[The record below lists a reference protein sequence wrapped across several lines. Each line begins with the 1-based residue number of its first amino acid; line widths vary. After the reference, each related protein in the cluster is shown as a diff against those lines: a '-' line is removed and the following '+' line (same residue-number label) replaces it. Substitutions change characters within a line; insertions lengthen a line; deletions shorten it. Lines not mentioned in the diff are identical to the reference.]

1 MGYTQMD
8 LSLLYNGQI
17 YLLLIVFVMMIAGMV
32 KEHNLFKDIFCFF
45 EQSLKSKKAIVATV
59 SALTGL
65 LPIKGRVTVSAG
77 MLDTLAPAKGCC
89 GREKFG
95 PIDYVSTHHYYFWS
109 PLEKTVILPMAAF
122 GLTYAQWFGIIWPLL
137 AVSIAFIIA
146 YLVWGVKESEVE
158 LGDCGTEIKVSR
170 ITRYVFP
177 YIAGVVAIIA
187 GINFIWAFGTLTL
200 YYMICTQTFNF
211 KKLFGYVDWKLVAW
225 VAAIIVA
232 ANYAVQ
238 NTEAIKTFL
247 ESSGLDIKT
256 TSGFVM
262 LSLAS
267 FAGAFALGSS
277 SRFGALTVLM
287 SSIYGIEYL
296 PWFFAVDFVG
306 YLISPMHKCVAIGM
320 LYFGTK
326 LRYYAT
332 ILGAWGSLVIIAGG
346 LTLLV

>member
-1 MGYTQMD
+1 MDFSLIYT
-8 LSLLYNGQI
+8 GQV
-17 YLLLIVFVMMIAGMV
+17 YLLLIVFVMMIAGMI
-32 KEHNLFKDIFCFF
+32 KENNLFKDIFCFF
-45 EQSLKSKKAIVATV
+45 EQNLKSKKAVVAVV

-77 MLDTLAPAKGCC
+77 MLDTLAPDKGCC

-122 GLTYAQWFGIIWPLL
+122 GLSYGAWIGIIWPLL
-137 AVSIAFIIA
+137 AVTIAFILA
-146 YLVWGVKESEVE
+146 YLIWGVKESEIE
-158 LGDCGTEIKVSR
+158 LKDCGTEIKVSR

-177 YIAGVVAIIA
+177 YLAGVGAIIA
-187 GINFIWAFGTLTL
+187 GIDFIWAFGSLTI
-200 YYMICTQTFNF
+200 YYMFCTRTFDL
-211 KKLFGYVDWKLVAW
+211 KKLFGYVDWKLIGW
-225 VAAIIVA
+225 VALIIVA

-238 NTEAIKTFL
+238 NTDNIQNFL
-247 ESSGLDIKT
+247 SNAGLDINT
-256 TSGFVM
+256 ASGFVL
-262 LSLAS
+262 LSLFS

-277 SRFGALTVLM
+277 SRFGAITVLM
-287 SSIYGIEYL
+287 ASIYGIEYL

-332 ILGAWGSLVIIAGG
+332 ILGLWGGSVIATAGFI
-346 LTLLV
+346 TFI

>member
-1 MGYTQMD
+1 MD
-8 LSLLYNGQI
+8 LSILYNGQI
-17 YLLLIVFVMMIAGMV
+17 YLLLIVFVMMIAGMI
-32 KEHNLFKDIFCFF
+32 KEHGLFRDLFCFF
-45 EQSLKSKKAIVATV
+45 EQNLKSKKAVVAVV

-77 MLDTLAPAKGCC
+77 MLETLAPDRGCC

-137 AVSIAFIIA
+137 AVSIAFILA
-146 YLVWGVKESEVE
+146 YLVWGVRESDVE
-158 LGDCGTEIKVSR
+158 LGDCGHEVKVSR

-177 YIAGVVAIIA
+177 YIAGVAAIIA
-187 GINFIWAFGTLTL
+187 GIDFLWAFGMLTL
-200 YYMICTQTFNF
+200 YYMICTTTFDLR
-211 KKLFGYVDWKLVAW
+211 KLLGYVDWKLIGW
-225 VAAIIVA
+225 VALIIVL
-232 ANYAVQ
+232 ANFAVQ
-238 NTEAIKTFL
+238 NTDAIKAGL
-247 ESSGLDIKT
+247 SSAGLDINSW
-256 TSGFVM
+256 SGFIL
-262 LSLAS
+262 LSLMS
-267 FAGAFALGSS
+267 FGGAFALGSS

-287 SSIYGIEYL
+287 TSIYGLEYL

-320 LYFGTK
+320 LYFGTP

-332 ILGAWGSLVIIAGG
+332 ILGSWGGLVILTAG
-346 LTLLV
+346 LTLL

>member
-1 MGYTQMD
+1 MD

-32 KEHNLFKDIFCFF
+32 KEHGLFKDMFCFF
-45 EQSLKSKKAIVATV
+45 EQNLKSKKAVVAIV

-77 MLDTLAPAKGCC
+77 MLETLAPDKGCC

-122 GLTYAQWFGIIWPLL
+122 GLSYGAWIGIIWPLL
-137 AVSIAFIIA
+137 AVTIAFILA
-146 YLVWGVKESEVE
+146 YLIWGVKESDIE

-177 YIAGVVAIIA
+177 YIAGVGAIIA
-187 GINFIWAFGTLTL
+187 GIDFIWAFGSLTL
-200 YYMICTQTFNF
+200 YYMFCTKTFDL
-211 KKLFGYVDWKLVAW
+211 KKLLGYVDWKLVGW
-225 VAAIIVA
+225 VALIIVA

-238 NTEAIKTFL
+238 NTDTIKAFL
-247 ESSGLDIKT
+247 GNAGLDINT
-256 TSGFVM
+256 VSGFAL
-262 LSLAS
+262 LSLFS

-277 SRFGALTVLM
+277 SRFGAITVLM
-287 SSIYGIEYL
+287 ASIYGIEYL

-332 ILGAWGSLVIIAGG
+332 ILGIWGGSVIATAG
-346 LTLLV
+346 LITFI

>member
-1 MGYTQMD
+1 ME
-8 LSLLYNGQI
+8 LILNGQL

-32 KEHNLFKDIFCFF
+32 KENDLFKDVFCFF
-45 EQSLKSKKAIVATV
+45 EQNLKSKRAIVAIV
-59 SALTGL
+59 SAITGI

-77 MLDTLAPAKGCC
+77 MLDTLAPHKGCE

-109 PLEKTVILPMAAF
+109 PLEKTVILPMATF
-122 GLTYAQWFGIIWPLL
+122 GLTYTAWLGIIWPLL
-137 AVSIAFIIA
+137 AVSIAFIIS
-146 YLVWGVKESEVE
+146 YLVWGVKESDIE
-158 LGDCGTEIKVSR
+158 LGDCGTEVKVSR
-170 ITRYVFP
+170 ITRYVLP
-177 YIAGVVAIIA
+177 YLFGVGTVIAGF
-187 GINFIWAFGTLTL
+187 NFLWAFGGLTV
-200 YYMICTQTFNF
+200 YYMVVTRTFDIP
-211 KKLFGYVDWKLVAW
+211 KLLRFVDWKLIAW

-232 ANYAVQ
+232 ANFARE
-238 NTEAIKTFL
+238 NTEQIKTFL

-256 TSGFVM
+256 ASGFTL

-277 SRFGALTVLM
+277 SRFGALTVIM
-287 SSIYGIEYL
+287 ASIYGIEYL

-332 ILGAWGSLVIIAGG
+332 ILGGWGTLVI
-346 LTLLV
+346 LTGATTLYFN

>member
-1 MGYTQMD
+1 
-8 LSLLYNGQI
+8 
-17 YLLLIVFVMMIAGMV
+17 MMIAGMI
-32 KEHNLFKDIFCFF
+32 KEHGLFKDIFCYF
-45 EQSLKSKKAIVATV
+45 EQTLKSKKAVVALV

-77 MLDTLAPAKGCC
+77 MLETLAPDKGCC

-122 GLTYAQWFGIIWPLL
+122 GLSYSAWIGIIWPLL
-137 AVSIAFIIA
+137 AVTIAFILA
-146 YLVWGVKESEVE
+146 YLIWGVKETDIE
-158 LGDCGTEIKVSR
+158 LKDCETDIKISR

-177 YIAGVVAIIA
+177 YIAGVGAIIA
-187 GINFIWAFGTLTL
+187 GIDFIWAFGSLTI
-200 YYMICTQTFNF
+200 YYMFCTRTFDL
-211 KKLFGYVDWKLVAW
+211 KKLLGYVDWKLVGW
-225 VAAIIVA
+225 VALIIIA

-238 NTEAIKTFL
+238 NTDNIKNFL
-247 ESSGLDIKT
+247 GNAGLDINT
-256 TSGFVM
+256 VSGFIL
-262 LSLAS
+262 LSLFS

-277 SRFGALTVLM
+277 SRFGAITVLM
-287 SSIYGIEYL
+287 ASIYGIEYL

-332 ILGAWGSLVIIAGG
+332 ILGLWGGSVIATAG
-346 LTLLV
+346 LITYF

>member
-1 MGYTQMD
+1 MD
-8 LSLLYNGQI
+8 YSLIYNGQI
-17 YLLLIVFVMMIAGMV
+17 YLFLIVFVMMIAGMV
-32 KEHNLFKDIFCFF
+32 KEHGLFKDIFCFF
-45 EQSLKSKKAIVATV
+45 EQNLKSKKAVVAVV

-77 MLDTLAPAKGCC
+77 MLDTLAPKKGCC

-122 GLTYAQWFGIIWPLL
+122 GLSYGAFMSMMWPLL

-146 YLVWGVKESEVE
+146 YLVWGVKESDVILE
-158 LGDCGTEIKVSR
+158 DCKTEIKVSR

-177 YIAGVVAIIA
+177 YIAGVGAIIA
-187 GINFIWAFGTLTL
+187 GANFLWAFGTLTV
-200 YYMICTQTFNF
+200 YYMFCTRTFDL
-211 KKLFGYVDWKLVAW
+211 KKLLGFVDWKLIGW
-225 VAAIIVA
+225 VALIIIA
-232 ANYAVQ
+232 ANFARE
-238 NTEAIKTFL
+238 NTEAIKVYL
-247 ESSGLDIKT
+247 ESSGLDINT
-256 TSGFVM
+256 VSGFIL

-277 SRFGALTVLM
+277 SRFGALTVIM
-287 SSIYGIEYL
+287 ASIYGIEYL

-306 YLISPMHKCVAIGM
+306 YLVSPMHKCVAIGM

-326 LRYYAT
+326 LRYYVT
-332 ILGAWGSLVIIAGG
+332 ILGIWGGLVISVAGIG
-346 LTLLV
+346 LIFS

>member
-1 MGYTQMD
+1 MEY
-8 LSLLYNGQI
+8 LNYLYNGQI

-32 KEHNLFKDIFCFF
+32 KEHGLFKDVFCFF
-45 EQSLKSKKAIVATV
+45 EQNLKSKKAVVAIV

-77 MLDTLAPAKGCC
+77 MLETLAPDKGCC

-122 GLTYAQWFGIIWPLL
+122 GLSYSAWIGIIWPLL
-137 AVSIAFIIA
+137 AVSIAFILA
-146 YLVWGVKESEVE
+146 YLIWGVKENEVE
-158 LGDCGTEIKVSR
+158 LKDCETPIKVSR

-177 YIAGVVAIIA
+177 YIAGVTAIIA
-187 GINFIWAFGTLTL
+187 GIDFMWAFGLLTL
-200 YYMICTQTFNF
+200 YYMFCTKTFDV
-211 KKLFGYVDWKLVAW
+211 KKLLGYVDWKLIGW
-225 VAAIIVA
+225 VALIIVL
-232 ANYAVQ
+232 ANIAVQ
-238 NTEAIKTFL
+238 NADTIQTFL
-247 ESSGLDIKT
+247 NNTGLDIKT
-256 TSGFVM
+256 VGGFIL
-262 LSLAS
+262 LSLFS
-267 FAGAFALGSS
+267 FASAFVLGSS
-277 SRFGALTVLM
+277 SRFGAITVLM
-287 SSIYGIEYL
+287 ASIYGIEYL

-332 ILGAWGSLVIIAGG
+332 ILGLWGGSVIVTAG
-346 LTLLV
+346 LITFI

>member
-1 MGYTQMD
+1 MD

-17 YLLLIVFVMMIAGMV
+17 YLLLIVFVMMVAGMV

-45 EQSLKSKKAIVATV
+45 EQTLKSKKAIVATV
-59 SALTGL
+59 SALTGI

-77 MLDTLAPAKGCC
+77 MLETLAPAKGCC

-122 GLTYAQWFGIIWPLL
+122 GLTYAQWLGIIWPLL
-137 AVSIAFIIA
+137 AVSIAFILA
-146 YLVWGVKESEVE
+146 YLIWGVKESDVE
-158 LGDCGTEIKVSR
+158 LGDCGHDVKISR
-170 ITRYVFP
+170 ITRYVLP
-177 YIAGVVAIIA
+177 YIIGVCSIIAGV
-187 GINFIWAFGTLTL
+187 NFLWAFGGLTV
-200 YYMICTQTFNF
+200 YYMVVTQTFDF
-211 KKLFGYVDWKLVAW
+211 KKLLGYVDWKLIAW

-232 ANYAVQ
+232 ANF
-238 NTEAIKTFL
+238 AITYSDTIKNYL
-247 ESSGLDIKT
+247 ESTGLDIKT
-256 TSGFVM
+256 PFGFIA
-262 LSLAS
+262 LSAVS
-267 FAGAFALGSS
+267 FAGAWLLGSS

-332 ILGAWGSLVIIAGG
+332 ILGAWGGLVIIAGG

>member
-1 MGYTQMD
+1 MD
-8 LSLLYNGQI
+8 FSLLYSGQV
-17 YLLLIVFVMMIAGMV
+17 YLFLIVFVMMIAGMV
-32 KEHNLFKDIFCFF
+32 KEHGLFKDIFCYF
-45 EQSLKSKKAIVATV
+45 EQNLNSKKAVVAIV
-59 SALTGL
+59 SALTGM

-122 GLTYAQWFGIIWPLL
+122 GLTYAQWLGIIWPLL
-137 AVSIAFIIA
+137 AVTIAFILA
-146 YLVWGVKESEVE
+146 YLIWGVKESDIE
-158 LGDCGTEIKVSR
+158 LADCTTDIKVSR

-187 GINFIWAFGTLTL
+187 GIDFLWAFGTLTL
-200 YYMICTQTFNF
+200 YYMFCTRTWDL
-211 KKLFGYVDWKLVAW
+211 KKLLGYVDWKLIAW
-225 VAAIIVA
+225 VAVIIVA
-232 ANYAVQ
+232 ANFAVQ
-238 NTEAIKTFL
+238 NTDNIKDFL
-247 ESSGLDIKT
+247 GNAGLDINT
-256 TSGFVM
+256 ASGFAL
-262 LSLAS
+262 LSLFS

-277 SRFGALTVLM
+277 SRFGAITVLM
-287 SSIYGIEYL
+287 ASIYGIEYL

-332 ILGAWGSLVIIAGG
+332 ILGLWGGLVIATAG
-346 LTLLV
+346 LITYF

>member
-1 MGYTQMD
+1 MD
-8 LSLLYNGQI
+8 YSLIYSGQI
-17 YLLLIVFVMMIAGMV
+17 YLLLIVFVMMIAGMI
-32 KEHNLFKDIFCFF
+32 KEHGLFKDIFCYF
-45 EQSLKSKKAIVATV
+45 EQTLKSKKAVVAVV

-77 MLDTLAPAKGCC
+77 MLETLAPDKGCC

-122 GLTYAQWFGIIWPLL
+122 GLSYGAWIGIIWPLL
-137 AVSIAFIIA
+137 LVSIAFILA
-146 YLVWGVKESEVE
+146 YLIWGVKETDIE
-158 LGDCGTEIKVSR
+158 LKDCETDIKISR

-177 YIAGVVAIIA
+177 YIAGVGAIIA
-187 GINFIWAFGTLTL
+187 GIDFIWAFGSLTI
-200 YYMICTQTFNF
+200 YYMFCTRTFDL
-211 KKLFGYVDWKLVAW
+211 KKLLGYVDWKLVGW
-225 VAAIIVA
+225 VALIIVA
-232 ANYAVQ
+232 ANYAVS
-238 NTEAIKTFL
+238 NTDNIKAFL
-247 ESSGLDIKT
+247 SNAGLDINT
-256 TSGFVM
+256 ASGFVL
-262 LSLAS
+262 LSLFS

-277 SRFGALTVLM
+277 SRFGAITVLM
-287 SSIYGIEYL
+287 ASIYGLEYL

-332 ILGAWGSLVIIAGG
+332 ILGLWGGSVIATAG
-346 LTLLV
+346 LITYF

>member
-1 MGYTQMD
+1 LEY
-8 LSLLYNGQI
+8 LNYLYNGQI

-32 KEHNLFKDIFCFF
+32 KEYGLFKDVFCFF
-45 EQSLKSKKAIVATV
+45 EQNLKSKKAVIAIV

-77 MLDTLAPAKGCC
+77 MLETLAPDKGCC

-122 GLTYAQWFGIIWPLL
+122 GLSYSAWIGIIWPLL
-137 AVSIAFIIA
+137 AVSIAFILA
-146 YLVWGVKESEVE
+146 YLIWGVKENDVQ
-158 LGDCGTEIKVSR
+158 LKDCETPIKVSR

-177 YIAGVVAIIA
+177 YIAGVTAIIA
-187 GINFIWAFGTLTL
+187 GIDFMWAFGLLTL
-200 YYMICTQTFNF
+200 YYMFCTKTFDV
-211 KKLFGYVDWKLVAW
+211 KKLLGYVDWKLIGW
-225 VAAIIVA
+225 VALIIVL
-232 ANYAVQ
+232 ANIAVQ
-238 NTEAIKTFL
+238 NADTIQTFL
-247 ESSGLDIKT
+247 NNTGLDIKT
-256 TSGFVM
+256 VSGFIL
-262 LSLAS
+262 LSLFS
-267 FAGAFALGSS
+267 FASAFVLGSS
-277 SRFGALTVLM
+277 SRFGAITVLM
-287 SSIYGIEYL
+287 ASIYGIEYL

-332 ILGAWGSLVIIAGG
+332 ILGLWGGSVIVTAG
-346 LTLLV
+346 LITFI

>member
-1 MGYTQMD
+1 MD
-8 LSLLYNGQI
+8 YSLIYNGQI
-17 YLLLIVFVMMIAGMV
+17 YLLLIVFVMMIAGMI
-32 KEHNLFKDIFCFF
+32 KEHGLFKDIFCYF
-45 EQSLKSKKAIVATV
+45 EQTLKSKKAVVALV

-77 MLDTLAPAKGCC
+77 MLETLAPDKGCC

-122 GLTYAQWFGIIWPLL
+122 GLSYSAWIGIIWPLL
-137 AVSIAFIIA
+137 AVTIAFILA
-146 YLVWGVKESEVE
+146 YLIWGVKETDIE
-158 LGDCGTEIKVSR
+158 LKDCETDIKISR

-177 YIAGVVAIIA
+177 YIAGVGAIIA
-187 GINFIWAFGTLTL
+187 GIDFIWAFGSLTI
-200 YYMICTQTFNF
+200 YYMFCTRTFDL
-211 KKLFGYVDWKLVAW
+211 KKLLGYVDWKLVGW
-225 VAAIIVA
+225 VALIIIA

-238 NTEAIKTFL
+238 NTDNIKNFL
-247 ESSGLDIKT
+247 GNAGLDINT
-256 TSGFVM
+256 VSGFIL
-262 LSLAS
+262 LSLFS

-277 SRFGALTVLM
+277 SRFGAITVLM
-287 SSIYGIEYL
+287 ASIYGIEYL

-332 ILGAWGSLVIIAGG
+332 ILGLWGGSVIATAG
-346 LTLLV
+346 LITYF